1 MGVLQRFYSNN
12 ATGSV
17 PAHTSGTVSSI
28 SSPQEKML
36 FSIETPLIRKH
47 TKDTHAHSAGIVC
60 QLLRHSR
67 HCEAGSSTALQ
78 ATVRHMETPG
88 GHGRWSKKCYLRAHC
103 VFLLYNNSKMLF
115 LHLSK
120 KLFYIFLIKSLKG
133 GRQKP
138 TCNLFRFK
146 VCSAALHVT
155 MHLAKDSS

>member
-1 MGVLQRFYSNN
+1 
-12 ATGSV
+12 
-17 PAHTSGTVSSI
+17 
-28 SSPQEKML
+28 
-36 FSIETPLIRKH
+36 
-47 TKDTHAHSAGIVC
+47 
-60 QLLRHSR
+60 
-67 HCEAGSSTALQ
+67 
-78 ATVRHMETPG
+78 
-88 GHGRWSKKCYLRAHC
+88 
-103 VFLLYNNSKMLF
+103 MLF